1 MPGWLHWLFQHGG
14 AAVDVFFIL
23 SGLVIVQSLA
33 GFDYR
38 PLPFLV
44 ARIARIYPVFLAV
57 FAFSVAIQ
65 PLATSFEHMAWIGQD
80 SAARYLWAGG
90 WPSDWALGI
99 ATHLTMTHGLF
110 PDGFSS
116 AIWVRFLGT
125 AWSLST
131 EWQFY
136 LLALLLGRRLGPQRM
151 ALLFLA
157 MAAAYAVW
165 DAAMPE
171 TWHFSRAFLPNKAHY
186 FALGV
191 VSAGFIRDGK
201 ATSNRY
207 LAVLAATLALCAWR
221 GGVDKLLPPLVWT
234 ACLAAQAVSSAPRQQ
249 AFWLQV
255 PLRLLAMLLQ
265 AKPLVWLGAVS
276 YCLYLV
282 HEPLERLL
290 GLSLASVMQGNA
302 TLFTAI
308 WVPGSIALP
317 ILAAWVLHER
327 LEVPALLFGRA
338 VARQT
343 LLGPQPVRRVN
354 VQ

>member
-1 MPGWLHWLFQHGG
+1 
-14 AAVDVFFIL
+14 
-23 SGLVIVQSLA
+23 
-33 GFDYR
+33 
-38 PLPFLV
+38 
-44 ARIARIYPVFLAV
+44 
-57 FAFSVAIQ
+57 
-65 PLATSFEHMAWIGQD
+65 
-80 SAARYLWAGG
+80 
-90 WPSDWALGI
+90 
-99 ATHLTMTHGLF
+99 
-110 PDGFSS
+110 
-116 AIWVRFLGT
+116 
-125 AWSLST
+125 
-131 EWQFY
+131 
-136 LLALLLGRRLGPQRM
+136 
-151 ALLFLA
+151 
-157 MAAAYAVW
+157 
-165 DAAMPE
+165 
-171 TWHFSRAFLPNKAHY
+171 
-186 FALGV
+186 LGV

-201 ATSNRY
+201 AASNRY

-249 AFWLQV
+249 AFWLQL